1 MKIATTAAFTA
12 IAFASAA
19 FAQGKGVERL
29 YILECGQGHT
39 GDMSR
44 WTPGQNVNVP
54 KDIVDNCYLI
64 KHAQGYFLW
73 DTGVADSTPTNTPN
87 SADPKAL
94 TWRRPK
100 TLAAQLSELGVKPD
114 DVKYVA
120 VSHTHPDHIGNVEEF
135 PKAMLLVQKAEYE
148 WPDASGKPRFNPA
161 HPVTKLEGDHDVF
174 GDGSATIIS
183 TPGHTP
189 GHQSLL
195 VKLTKTG
202 ARLLSGDAVHF
213 QSNWEGRRS
222 RLQLRSGEVRDVDDA
237 YGRHAG
243 QGARRDLDQ
252 SRQAA
257 ARVAQARAGFL
268 RITHGGKGG
277 LASGLVRA
285 YSRLDPAALAVECRA
300 SRADHGELP
309 ALLSRRFRGR
319 HAAATEAIW
328 G

>member
-1 MKIATTAAFTA
+1 MKIATAAALLT
-12 IAFASAA
+12 ITLASAA

-29 YILECGQGHT
+29 YILECGLGHT

-73 DTGVADSTPTNTPN
+73 DTGVADSTLADTPN

-100 TLAAQLSELGVKPD
+100 TLAAQLAELGVKPD

-120 VSHTHPDHIGNVEEF
+120 VSHTHPDHVGNVEQF

-148 WPDASGKPRFNPA
+148 WPDANGKPRFNPA

-195 VKLTKTG
+195 VKLPKTG
-202 ARLLSGDAVHF
+202 PRVLTGDAAHF
-213 QSNWEGRRS
+213 PVELGRPHRS
-222 RLQLRSGEVRDVDDA
+222 WLQFRSGEVRSVNDPDC
-237 YGRHAG
+237 RHPG

-257 ARVAQARAGFL
+257 ARTAQARAGVL
-268 RITHGGKGG
+268 RIEQFP
-277 LASGLVRA
+277 S
-285 YSRLDPAALAVECRA
+285 P
-300 SRADHGELP
+300 
-309 ALLSRRFRGR
+309 
-319 HAAATEAIW
+319 
-328 G
+328 

>member
-1 MKIATTAAFTA
+1 MKALRISITAAFATA
-12 IAFASAA
+12 ALASAA
-19 FAQGKGVERL
+19 FAQGKGIERL

-73 DTGVADSTPTNTPN
+73 DTGVADSTPTGTPN
-87 SADPKAL
+87 STDPKAL

-100 TLAAQLSELGVKPD
+100 TLAAQLTELGVKPD

-148 WPDASGKPRFNPA
+148 WPDANGKPRFNTA
-161 HPVTKLEGDHDVF
+161 HPVTKLEGDYDVF

-195 VKLTKTG
+195 VKLPKTG
-202 ARLLSGDAVHF
+202 ARLLTGDAVHF
-213 QSNWEGRRS
+213 QSNWEGRIVP
-222 RLQLRSGEVRDVDDA
+222 GFNF
-237 YGRHAG
+237 
-243 QGARRDLDQ
+243 DQ
-252 SRQAA
+252 AKSATSM
-257 ARVAQARAGFL
+257 
-268 RITHGGKGG
+268 THMADI
-277 LASGLVRA
+277 LAK
-285 YSRLDPAALAVECRA
+285 E
-300 SRADHGELP
+300 HGEIWINHDKPQRESLKLAP
-309 ALLSRRFRGR
+309 AFY
-319 HAAATEAIW
+319 E
-328 G
+328 

>member
-1 MKIATTAAFTA
+1 MKIAAAAAFAT
-12 IAFASAA
+12 IALASAA
-19 FAQGKGVERL
+19 FAQGKGGVERL

-73 DTGVADSTPTNTPN
+73 DTGVADSTPTDTPN

-100 TLAAQLSELGVKPD
+100 TLAAQLTELGVKLD
-114 DVKYVA
+114 DIKYVA

-148 WPDASGKPRFNPA
+148 WPDANGKPRFNPT
-161 HPVTKLEGDHDVF
+161 HPVTKLEGDYDVF
-174 GDGSATIIS
+174 GDGSTTIIS

-195 VKLTKTG
+195 VKLPKTG
-202 ARLLSGDAVHF
+202 ARLLTGDAVHF
-213 QSNWEGRRS
+213 QANWEGRIVP
-222 RLQLRSGEVRDVDDA
+222 GFNF
-237 YGRHAG
+237 
-243 QGARRDLDQ
+243 DQ
-252 SRQAA
+252 AKSATSMTRMAD
-257 ARVAQARAGFL
+257 
-268 RITHGGKGG
+268 I
-277 LASGLVRA
+277 LAK
-285 YSRLDPAALAVECRA
+285 E
-300 SRADHGELP
+300 HGEIWINHDKPQRESLKLAP
-309 ALLSRRFRGR
+309 AFY
-319 HAAATEAIW
+319 E
-328 G
+328 